1 MEILRSFEIISILLS
16 IFTALTETFSVIILM
31 ITACLMWKQIREM
44 RLTTY
49 AGAFKATYDLLQ
61 ADDVREARRV
71 VLESLTNK
79 AVEPWTVEERK
90 AAEIVCSSY
99 DAVGI
104 MARNGMVP
112 VEVVADS
119 WGDSLRRTWKI
130 LSPLVALY
138 RAQRNASEFWNE
150 YEWLAK
156 QAESH
161 QKAVHI

>member
-1 MEILRSFEIISILLS
+1 
-16 IFTALTETFSVIILM
+16 M

-61 ADDVREARRV
+61 ADDVRKARRV

-79 AVEPWTVEERK
+79 SIELWMIEERK
-90 AAEIVCSSY
+90 AAEIVCFSY

-104 MARNGMVP
+104 MVRNGMVP

-119 WGDSLRRTWKI
+119 WGI
-130 LSPLVALY
+130 LYAAHGRSFPRWLLCIVLKEMPVSFGTSMSCWQSRLNPIRKLY
-138 RAQRNASEFWNE
+138 ISKTVWVRF
-150 YEWLAK
+150 
-156 QAESH
+156 
-161 QKAVHI
+161 I